1 IASTL
6 AHELN
11 QPLAAISS
19 YTTGALNM
27 MQQGQADP
35 KALQPALEKI
45 HTQAQRAGHVIR
57 SVHQFVK
64 KREPA
69 RQRLQIR
76 QLVDNVAPLIE

>member
-1 IASTL
+1 
-6 AHELN
+6 
-11 QPLAAISS
+11 
-19 YTTGALNM
+19 
-27 MQQGQADP
+27 
-35 KALQPALEKI
+35 ALQPALEKI

-76 QLVDNVAPLIE
+76 QLVDNVAPLIELQAQQFFVVLQWQVPKSLPPVLGDQVL